1 MALATPGPQFPNRL
15 TWEIITTQRARAAL
29 LRRSIPTIEQ
39 PISATPR
46 RQSHLAQTPSS
57 PTGSQLLQPRK
68 ERITPSLIPCP
79 RRRETISQLKSP
91 NSNSLPIVDAVDSG
105 DEQGVVL
112 RANGPF
118 RVPDADVDDTNA
130 AWIEVRKYHEMFS
143 RAAKRNSR
151 CGIPSDTGR
160 SSLSDQPSLVDVGES
175 VGTPDSTLTS
185 RTGVTPR
192 SARSADL
199 VLLPRGIRVKDT
211 NVIVP
216 SAFAQFKT
224 NRPPEGYYK
233 VDELSHTDIWVSGGD
248 DWVRSLSNEYRE
260 MKVLGLCEEEFASF
274 ANDQFLRRSP
284 RYLPDS
290 DDRQWRGERML
301 QLVSPPKEN
310 THWRKPPVLDTA
322 RPSVDWSWD
331 IVT

>member
-1 MALATPGPQFPNRL
+1 MGNPHPSKGPCSPVTQKHSNHRAANQRNAQATVTPGSDTLITNR
-15 TWEIITTQRARAAL
+15 
-29 LRRSIPTIEQ
+29 
-39 PISATPR
+39 ISAAAAAEGT
-46 RQSHLAQTPSS
+46 HHAILDT
-57 PTGSQLLQPRK
+57 
-68 ERITPSLIPCP
+68 
-79 RRRETISQLKSP
+79 
-91 NSNSLPIVDAVDSG
+91 LPAP
-105 DEQGVVL
+105 QQVL

-118 RVPDADVDDTNA
+118 RVPDADADDTNA

-175 VGTPDSTLTS
+175 VSTPDSTLTS
-185 RTGVTPR
+185 RTGSTPR

-216 SAFAQFKT
+216 SAFAHFKT
-224 NRPPEGYYK
+224 NRPPEGHYK
-233 VDELSHTDIWVSGGD
+233 VEELSHTDIWVSSGD

-322 RPSVDWSWD
+322 KPSVDWSWD